1 MTFSCQE
8 GPKDMI
14 TNSDISAEKQNE
26 PMREKT
32 NKLGFRPGLI
42 QTELYKYRRWL
53 EACNFGFKKKRDCTI
68 HVAKTKALIS
78 CAVTAQLIC
87 VFVFAYADCW
97 FYHAQ
102 AQMVLHLNWLVE
114 LTLATI
120 FSINDL

>member
-78 CAVTAQLIC
+78 CADLRFCFRIC
-87 VFVFAYADCW
+87 RLLVLSCTGSNGFALELVSRINTGYNVFYK
-97 FYHAQ
+97 
-102 AQMVLHLNWLVE
+102 
-114 LTLATI
+114 
-120 FSINDL
+120 